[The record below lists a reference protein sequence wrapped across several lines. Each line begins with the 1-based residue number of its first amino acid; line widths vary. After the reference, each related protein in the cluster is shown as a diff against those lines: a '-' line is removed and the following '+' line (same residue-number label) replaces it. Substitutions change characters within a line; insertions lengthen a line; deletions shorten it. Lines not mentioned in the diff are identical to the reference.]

1 VGLPR
6 PKHLRRAWAEERGC
20 IERLPIIAQGRWV
33 IDEYLE
39 IVEVSRGA
47 AVPGPVPA
55 GDQRFDTIGPVVN
68 GSMYV
73 RTFGP
78 CADSSCYQ
86 LERWS
91 T

>member
-1 VGLPR
+1 LGLT
-6 PKHLRRAWAEERGC
+6 
-20 IERLPIIAQGRWV
+20 IANGLLYATSDF
-33 IDEYLE
+33 DEYLE
-39 IVEVSRGA
+39 IVEVSTGA
-47 AVPGPVPA
+47 VVPGPIPV
-55 GDQRFDTIGPVVN
+55 GDQQFDTIGPVVN
-68 GSMYV
+68 GSLYV